1 MQQQEKHR
9 PAVTLKHPVYALH
22 EPVLGAYIAAR
33 DENKPPRL
41 APLHLATLAPVNAEC
56 REKLVQLASRR
67 LAGVPHE
74 IVRVDA

>member
-1 MQQQEKHR
+1 MEHH

-22 EPVLGAYIAAR
+22 EPVLGAYIAAH
-33 DENKPPRL
+33 DESTPPHL

-67 LAGVPHE
+67 LAGQPHE
-74 IVRVDA
+74 LVRVDA

>member
-1 MQQQEKHR
+1 MEHH

-33 DENKPPRL
+33 DETTPPRI
-41 APLHLATLAPVNAEC
+41 APLHLATIAPVNPAC
-56 REKLVQLASRR
+56 REELVQLASRR
-67 LAGVPHE
+67 LAGTPHE